1 MQTIDAASLLAEPA
15 PLCWDR
21 LTATNAPLATG
32 ADTADDP
39 LDLALPWLV
48 RHLGV
53 AQALE
58 AALAPEDD
66 LPPAHS
72 ARLLP
77 ALKLIGWDARL
88 VRCASDELARAPL
101 PALLLL
107 RCGDA
112 CVLTRLARPKGRSG
126 PWLAHVVMP
135 GQPPLAFEVPLE
147 VLAREYTGMALLVQP
162 AQAGALAPPPPQPQ
176 QGPLARLAIALQ
188 AALAVAPAGRPGGRG
203 GWLRAWWGVGL
214 HRLRLGLRSLSL
226 RRGQGVQVR
235 VAPTDIP
242 QT

>member
-1 MQTIDAASLLAEPA
+1 METLNAASLLAEPA
-15 PLCWDR
+15 PLYWDR
-21 LTATNAPLATG
+21 LNATNSPNAEGPQGDA
-32 ADTADDP
+32 DP

-58 AALAPEDD
+58 AAMAPDDD

-77 ALKLIGWDARL
+77 ALQLIGWDARL
-88 VRCASDELARAPL
+88 VRCASDELPQAPL

-112 CVLTRLARPKGRSG
+112 CVLTRLEQRHGQ
-126 PWLAHVVMP
+126 WLAHVVMP
-135 GQPPLAFEVPLE
+135 GQPPLSFDVPLDE
-147 VLAREYTGMALLVQP
+147 LTREYSGMALLVQP
-162 AQAGALAPPPPQPQ
+162 TAAGADDVPAPQAQ

-188 AALAVAPAGRPGGRG
+188 AALALDRAASGPNSRWVWLSRLGRG
-203 GWLRAWWGVGL
+203 VLK
-214 HRLRLGLRSLSL
+214 RLRLWIRAVSTLGRH
-226 RRGQGVQVR
+226 GIQVR
-235 VAPTDIP
+235 GVPTDIP